1 MMQFTDS
8 HCHLDDIA
16 FSEQLPALLER
27 CQQLAINRII
37 VPSIAPDNF
46 SQVLKLAKLC
56 ADDLGKNLS
65 NSTNFNPIKI
75 YPCLGIHPWF
85 LQTLN
90 DSHLE
95 QLSELVIK
103 SRNEIIAVGEI
114 GIDGAIA
121 KQAVNHGQTPE
132 DNLHHQQHFFDFQ
145 LNLAKQQN
153 LPVIIHHRQSHD
165 KIMPFLT
172 RYQLAKTGIIHG
184 FSGSYQQ
191 AKGYIDLGFK
201 LGVGSTITYSRA
213 KKTINTLKRLPL
225 ESLVLETDAPSMPL
239 SREVKGEGIV
249 TNNENTRHEKLEVL
263 TSSSANLPAN
273 SPANSPVNLINIFE
287 VLSTIRSESPE
298 EIAVQLEDNIEQIF
312 FT

>member
-16 FSEQLPALLER
+16 FNEQLPALLR
-27 CQQLAINRII
+27 QCQQLAINRII

-46 SQVLKLAKLC
+46 SQVLKLAKC
-56 ADDLGKNLS
+56 GSNHQDNNLS
-65 NSTNFNPIKI
+65 NSTNTNPIHI

-85 LQTLN
+85 LQNLN

-95 QLSELVIK
+95 QLHALVIK
-103 SRNEIIAVGEI
+103 SRNEIIAIGEI

-165 KIMPFLT
+165 KIMPFLK

-239 SREVKGEGIV
+239 SREVTSKEV
-249 TNNENTRHEKLEVL
+249 PTNNENTKDEKLEVL
-263 TSSSANLPAN
+263 TNPSAPPPAN
-273 SPANSPVNLINIFE
+273 SPANSPINLIKIFE
-287 VLSTIRSESPE
+287 VLSTIRPESPE
-298 EIAVQLEDNIEQIF
+298 DIANQLEYNIEQVF

>member
-16 FSEQLPALLER
+16 FSEQLPALLAQ

-46 SQVLKLAKLC
+46 TQVLNLAKRC
-56 ADDLGKNLS
+56 RDNLS
-65 NSTNFNPIKI
+65 NITNTNPIKI

-85 LQTLN
+85 LQALN
-90 DSHLE
+90 DSHL
-95 QLSELVIK
+95 QTLSELVIK

-165 KIMPFLT
+165 KIMPFLKK
-172 RYQLAKTGIIHG
+172 YQLERKGIIHG

-191 AKGYIDLGFK
+191 AMGYIDLGFK

-239 SREVKGEGIV
+239 SREVTGEEV
-249 TNNENTRHEKLEVL
+249 LTNNEGKEQKKLETLV
-263 TSSSANLPAN
+263 S
-273 SPANSPVNLINIFE
+273 SPANSPVNLIKIFE
-287 VLSTIRSESPE
+287 VLSTIRPESSE
-298 EIAVQLEDNIEQIF
+298 EIANQLEHNINQIF

>member
-16 FSEQLPALLER
+16 FSEQLPALLAQ

-46 SQVLKLAKLC
+46 TQVLNLAKRCL
-56 ADDLGKNLS
+56 DNLS
-65 NSTNFNPIKI
+65 NITNTNPIKI

-85 LQTLN
+85 LQALN
-90 DSHLE
+90 DSHL
-95 QLSELVIK
+95 QTLSELVIK

-165 KIMPFLT
+165 KIMPFLK
-172 RYQLAKTGIIHG
+172 RYQLERKGIIHG

-191 AKGYIDLGFK
+191 AMGYIDLGFK

-239 SREVKGEGIV
+239 SREVTGEEV
-249 TNNENTRHEKLEVL
+249 LTNNERREQEKLETLV
-263 TSSSANLPAN
+263 SSPT
-273 SPANSPVNLINIFE
+273 NSPVNLIKIFE
-287 VLSTIRSESPE
+287 VLSTIRPESSE
-298 EIAVQLEDNIEQIF
+298 EIANQLEHNINQIF

>member
-1 MMQFTDS
+1 MQFTDS

-16 FSEQLPALLER
+16 FSEQLPALLAQ

-46 SQVLKLAKLC
+46 TQVLNLAKRC
-56 ADDLGKNLS
+56 RDNLS
-65 NSTNFNPIKI
+65 NITNTNPIKI

-85 LQTLN
+85 LQALN
-90 DSHLE
+90 DSHL
-95 QLSELVIK
+95 QTLSELVIK

-165 KIMPFLT
+165 KIMPFLKK
-172 RYQLAKTGIIHG
+172 YQLERKGIIHG

-191 AKGYIDLGFK
+191 AMGYIDLGFK

-225 ESLVLETDAPSMPL
+225 ESLALETDAPSMPL
-239 SREVKGEGIV
+239 SREVTGEEV
-249 TNNENTRHEKLEVL
+249 LTNNEGTEQEKLETVV
-263 TSSSANLPAN
+263 SSPT
-273 SPANSPVNLINIFE
+273 NSPVNLIKIFE
-287 VLSTIRSESPE
+287 VLSTIRPESSE
-298 EIAVQLEDNIEQIF
+298 EIANQLEHNINQIF